1 MKYPRPQHAHS
12 FRMRLSVRSRLPA
25 IRFFLAGAFLI
36 FAAGAFERTA
46 SAEISGKEARII
58 SADSFE
64 LAGRVVRLYGVRGP
78 SPEAV
83 CPIGQE
89 TWACGQEARWA
100 ARNRLGRHWVVCI
113 EQAPATG
120 PEAVAVCHLGGVGG
134 PELNSW
140 LVEKGW
146 VLADP
151 SRPQSYQAAQ
161 AAART
166 AGQGLWR
173 GGFDATL
180 LFP

>member
-1 MKYPRPQHAHS
+1 M
-12 FRMRLSVRSRLPA
+12 V
-25 IRFFLAGAFLI
+25 
-36 FAAGAFERTA
+36 FEAPA

-58 SADSFE
+58 TADSFE
-64 LAGRVVRLYGVRGP
+64 LAGRIIRLHGVRGP
-78 SPEAV
+78 VPEAV
-83 CPIGQE
+83 CPVGQE

-100 ARNRLGRHWVVCI
+100 ARNRLGRHWIVCI
-113 EQAPATG
+113 EQGPVSG
-120 PEAVAVCHLGGVGG
+120 PEVRAVCHLGGVGG

-151 SRPQSYQAAQ
+151 TGQKDYQAQQ
-161 AAART
+161 AAARA
-166 AGQGLWR
+166 AGRGLWR